1 MLIALLVTF
10 ACIKPRESL
19 RLAPL
24 LLPMLIVIQ
33 AVMPGTL
40 GTMKSM
46 LSPSYV
52 IQEQSY
58 DQGATA
64 GRVADLG
71 PALDRWS
78 RKPLAGTGF
87 GTTVADATASKESEQ
102 QILDDQWLGSLLEI
116 GAIGVLALIALF
128 VTAIRRL
135 TRVAKRSRDGDGWL
149 PTALAASLIAFAVG
163 MFTFDA
169 FAFIQV
175 TFFAFVLFGFTGL
188 VARPDWEAGSRP
200 AQAATAAA

>member
-1 MLIALLVTF
+1 
-10 ACIKPRESL
+10 
-19 RLAPL
+19 
-24 LLPMLIVIQ
+24 
-33 AVMPGTL
+33 MPGTL

-46 LSPSYV
+46 LSPSYL
-52 IQEQSY
+52 IKEQSY

-87 GTTVADATASKESEQ
+87 GTTVSDPTASKESEQ

-116 GAIGVLALIALF
+116 GAIGVLALLSLF
-128 VTAIRRL
+128 ITAIRRL
-135 TRVAKRSRDGDGWL
+135 TRVAKRSEGSDSWL
-149 PTALAASLIAFAVG
+149 ATGLAASLIAFAIG

-175 TFFAFVLFGFTGL
+175 TFFAFIIFGFAAL
-188 VARPDWEAGSRP
+188 VARPGWERDLPARSPSRSRTRD
-200 AQAATAAA
+200 AEFAAVY